1 VAMRLMVASLRTAEP
16 SDEELEV
23 VDAVARR
30 SISWLGRPCGVLM
43 KRSGLASRSFLSISR
58 SASFILAVLVVEENT
73 GKKVR
78 EVQFAQ
84 LKERAAFLF
93 LFILLCCATAA
104 FVSKVSTTEIMRHE
118 LRCGLLLEIC

>member
-1 VAMRLMVASLRTAEP
+1 MRLMVASLRTAEP
-16 SDEELEV
+16 SEEELEV

-58 SASFILAVLVVEENT
+58 SASFILAVVEENT
-73 GKKVR
+73 GKKVK
-78 EVQFAQ
+78 EVQFAK

-93 LFILLCCATAA
+93 LFILLCCAPRRLLQGLMLSRA
-104 FVSKVSTTEIMRHE
+104 E
-118 LRCGLLLEIC
+118 L